1 MCGIVGVFNF
11 QNKPVTHTQMS
22 ILTNSIAHRGMD
34 SEGILIGK
42 NEESSIFKYSGIG
55 LGHRRLSIIDLNPNS
70 SQPMENFDKDLCIVY
85 NGELYNYQSIKIEL
99 LSKGYRFKTESD
111 TEVLLVAYQH
121 WGTDCLKKFNG
132 MFSFAIWDE
141 NKQRLFCARDHIG
154 IKPFYYS
161 INSNAFTFA
170 SESRAMKFLDNSEL
184 SPDALKAYLFSM
196 YLPGDISMYQGIK
209 KLSPGHFIIVDT
221 NGNFKIDKY
230 WSLPRDQ
237 KTSISI
243 NDAIDLME
251 QQFNESVKMQ
261 LISDVPVG
269 AFLSGGFDSGMLV
282 ATASKYAKTLHTYTV
297 GFNDGKQFSEL
308 EIAKSMAKRY
318 GTVHHERIIMSE
330 DVIGILDKSI
340 LSMSEPVADSAMVP
354 TYCLSQ
360 MAAED
365 GVKVLLSGTGG
376 DEIFGGYSR
385 YVGYNYKRALFLS
398 IPKLLRKI
406 LGNSIFKNKVI
417 GERLLSPPLDMIM
430 STGGAPDLLKSL
442 FLNEKEL
449 IFYIREML
457 NSILKSKVSNK
468 ELLYE
473 HMFFDLQ
480 VYLPDL
486 LLMLM
491 DQLTMAHTI
500 EGRVPFLD
508 INLITTSLSLNPTY
522 HAKGNQTR
530 ILQRRMAKSLVDE
543 RTFGIKK
550 QGFSGPVP
558 HWIDNNLKQF
568 TEKIMAIREIP
579 GLEMLPVERI
589 CKSGIT
595 SENQFWHNDM
605 FSLYCLSVW
614 YQGNVKQ

>member
-1 MCGIVGVFNF
+1 MCGIVGVLNF
-11 QNKPVTHTQMS
+11 KNKPVIHSQMS
-22 ILTNSIAHRGMD
+22 KLTNAIAHRGMD
-34 SEGILIGK
+34 SDGILIGK
-42 NEESSIFKYSGIG
+42 DDESSNFKYPGIG
-55 LGHRRLSIIDLNPNS
+55 LGHRRLSIIDLNPAS
-70 SQPMENFDKDLCIVY
+70 SQPMKNFEQDLCIVY

-99 LSKGYRFKTESD
+99 VAKGYKFKTESD

-121 WGTDCLKKFNG
+121 WGTDCLNKFNG

-141 NKQRLFCARDHIG
+141 NKQCLFCARDHIG

-161 INSNAFTFA
+161 INNSAFSFA
-170 SESRAMKFLDNSEL
+170 SESRAMKFQDNSEL
-184 SPDALKAYLFSM
+184 STDALKAYLFSM
-196 YLPGDISMYQGIK
+196 YIPGDISMYQGIK
-209 KLSPGHFIIVDT
+209 KLAPGHYIIVDT
-221 NGNFKIDKY
+221 KGNFKIEKY
-230 WSLPRDQ
+230 WSLPNSHQ
-237 KTSISI
+237 NSISSD
-243 NDAIDLME
+243 DAIDLME
-251 QQFNESVKMQ
+251 KQFNESVKMQ

-282 ATASKYAKTLHTYTV
+282 ATASKYTNTLHTYTV

-308 EIAKSMAKRY
+308 EIAKSMSKRY
-318 GTVHHERIIMSE
+318 GTVHHERIIKSE
-330 DVIGILDKSI
+330 EVIGILDKSI

-398 IPKLLRKI
+398 IPKLVRKI

-417 GERLLSPPLDMIM
+417 GERLLSPPLDMLM
-430 STGGAPDLLKSL
+430 STGGAPDLLKSM
-442 FLNEKEL
+442 FLNENEL
-449 IFYIREML
+449 VVYIKKMMH
-457 NSILKSKVSNK
+457 SILKSKISNK

-508 INLITTSLSLNPTY
+508 INLISTSLSLNPIY

-530 ILQRRMAKSLVDE
+530 ILQRRMAKSKVDE
-543 RTFGIKK
+543 RTFSAKK

-558 HWIDNNLKQF
+558 HWIDSNFNQF

-579 GLEMLPVERI
+579 GLEKLPVEKI

-595 SENQFWHNDM
+595 SENQFWHNDI

>member
-1 MCGIVGVFNF
+1 
-11 QNKPVTHTQMS
+11 
-22 ILTNSIAHRGMD
+22 
-34 SEGILIGK
+34 
-42 NEESSIFKYSGIG
+42 
-55 LGHRRLSIIDLNPNS
+55 
-70 SQPMENFDKDLCIVY
+70 
-85 NGELYNYQSIKIEL
+85 
-99 LSKGYRFKTESD
+99 
-111 TEVLLVAYQH
+111 
-121 WGTDCLKKFNG
+121 
-132 MFSFAIWDE
+132 
-141 NKQRLFCARDHIG
+141 
-154 IKPFYYS
+154 
-161 INSNAFTFA
+161 
-170 SESRAMKFLDNSEL
+170 MKFHDNSEL
-184 SPDALKAYLFSM
+184 STDALKAYLFSM
-196 YLPGDISMYQGIK
+196 YLPGDISMFQGIK
-209 KLSPGHFIIVDT
+209 KLAPGNYIIVDT
-221 NGNFKIDKY
+221 KGSFKIEKY
-230 WSLPRDQ
+230 WSLPNSHQ
-237 KTSISI
+237 NSISAD
-243 NDAIDLME
+243 DAIDLME
-251 QQFNESVKMQ
+251 KQFNESVKMQ

-282 ATASKYAKTLHTYTV
+282 ATASKYTNTLHTYTV

-308 EIAKSMAKRY
+308 EIAKSMSKRY
-318 GTVHHERIIMSE
+318 GTVHHERIIKSE
-330 DVIGILDKSI
+330 EVIEILDKSI

-398 IPKLLRKI
+398 IPKLFRNFF
-406 LGNSIFKNKVI
+406 GNSIFKNKVI
-417 GERLLSPPLDMIM
+417 GERLLSPPLDMLM
-430 STGGAPDLLKSL
+430 SAGGAPDLLKSM
-442 FLNEKEL
+442 FLNENEL
-449 IFYIREML
+449 VDYIKKMMH
-457 NSILKSKVSNK
+457 SILKSKISNK

-508 INLITTSLSLNPTY
+508 TNLISTSLNLNPSY

-530 ILQRRMAKSLVDE
+530 ILQRRMAKNMVDE
-543 RTFGIKK
+543 RTFNAKK

-558 HWIDNNLKQF
+558 HWIDSNLNQF

-579 GLEMLPVERI
+579 GLEKLPVEKI

-595 SENQFWHNDM
+595 SENQFWHNDI

-614 YQGNVKQ
+614 YQGNAKQ